1 MRQSAMPGSA
11 VVHIIDDDEALR
23 ESLAFLLGT
32 AHLEV
37 RAYESATAFLDALPR
52 AEPGCII
59 TDVRMPGISG
69 VELLRRLK
77 SLEAAFPV
85 IVITGHGDVPLA
97 VEAMKL
103 GAVDFLEKPFEDD
116 ALIAAVQSALGRHEH
131 DARRAAKKAET
142 FERIAS
148 LSARERQ
155 VLDGLVAGNPNK
167 TIAFDLGISP
177 RTVEIYRANVMTK
190 MKATSLSDLVRMA
203 LLGGLLSASSG
214 KED

>member
-1 MRQSAMPGSA
+1 MPGSS
-11 VVHIIDDDEALR
+11 VVHVIDDDEALR

-32 AHLEV
+32 ARLEV
-37 RAYESATAFLDALPR
+37 RAYESATAFLDALAR

-131 DARRAAKKAET
+131 DARRAAEKAET

-155 VLDGLVAGNPNK
+155 VLDGLVAG
-167 TIAFDLGISP
+167 
-177 RTVEIYRANVMTK
+177 
-190 MKATSLSDLVRMA
+190 
-203 LLGGLLSASSG
+203 
-214 KED
+214 